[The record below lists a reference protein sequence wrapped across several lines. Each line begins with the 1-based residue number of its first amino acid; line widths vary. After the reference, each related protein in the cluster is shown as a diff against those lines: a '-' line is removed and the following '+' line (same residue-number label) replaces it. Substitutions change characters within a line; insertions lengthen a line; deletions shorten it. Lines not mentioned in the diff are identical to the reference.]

1 MEQLLHYMPAHN
13 VLVCKQC
20 SYAIQPSAIS
30 RHLKERHHVYRE
42 HRQKMLK
49 YAEALNLAE
58 PADVSLPLPGDA
70 PLPFLTIESGFAC
83 ATNGCSHLCVTL
95 KRMKRHWA
103 TSHGRAA
110 INEVDWQRV
119 NLQTF
124 FRGSHLRYFAVS
136 IPSSEAALVAPRNF
150 EEVKNYG
157 HRSIQEDEE
166 DSLDNTTP
174 LQDNTTPS
182 QDNTTPSQDNKT
194 PSQGNATPFQDD
206 TVPSP
211 AVDFSLEDLEL
222 LHHFTLSTSLTL
234 TLSRSL
240 TFYHGSRP
248 SDFWTKTVPQMAYG
262 CGFLMR
268 GLLAFAA
275 LHLAYLNPTAK
286 DRYILIATGHQ
297 NLALPHFR
305 TAAANANAENCHAV
319 LVFSKLVLV
328 QNCAIMQLNSQSLD
342 KETSSHDRIVEFLRL
357 MRGGCALMNTSWHM
371 LTTGPIQALLPPP
384 SLEIDLL
391 RAIEHDCLNAL
402 CCSLL
407 LLDTASTAREDE
419 IKACRDAFLELQ
431 TAFSI
436 SLQSVS
442 PSRKWDAVE
451 YWPSR
456 LSGLYLALISDRR
469 PQALIIFA
477 YYCILV
483 KQISNHWFMEC
494 QAAQLLSSVT
504 KSLGKDKHH
513 LIQGPLEEVGVLQ
526 RE

>member
-1 MEQLLHYMPAHN
+1 MEQLLHYLAAQN

-30 RHLKERHHVYRE
+30 RHLKERHHIYRA
-42 HRQKMLK
+42 HREKMLK

-58 PADVSLPLPGDA
+58 PADVLLPLPGDA

-83 ATNGCSHLCVTL
+83 AADGCSHLCVTL

-110 INEVDWQRV
+110 INEVDWRRV

-124 FRGSHLRYFAVS
+124 FRGSHLRYFAVAV
-136 IPSSEAALVAPRNF
+136 PAAEASRVITLNI
-150 EEVKNYG
+150 EDMQNHG

-166 DSLDNTTP
+166 AWHDNTTP
-174 LQDNTTPS
+174 SQNTTTRLQDNTTPS
-182 QDNTTPSQDNKT
+182 QEGTMPS
-194 PSQGNATPFQDD
+194 A
-206 TVPSP
+206 
-211 AVDFSLEDLEL
+211 AVAFSLEDLEL

-234 TLSRSL
+234 
-240 TFYHGSRP
+240 YHGSGP
-248 SDFWTKTVPQMAYG
+248 SDFWTKTIPQMAYS

-268 GLLAFAA
+268 GILAFAA
-275 LHLAYLNPTAK
+275 LHLAYLNPNAK
-286 DRYILIATGHQ
+286 DRYIFIATSHQ

-328 QNCAIMQLNSQSLD
+328 QNCAIMQLNSQSVD
-342 KETSSHDRIVEFLRL
+342 METSSDDRIVEFLRL
-357 MRGGCALMNTSWHM
+357 MRGGCALLNTTWHM
-371 LTTGPIQALLPPP
+371 LTTGPIQALLPHP
-384 SLEIDLL
+384 SLQIDFP
-391 RAIEHDCLNAL
+391 RAIEHGSLSGLSCAL
-402 CCSLL
+402 LS
-407 LLDTASTAREDE
+407 LDTASTAREDE
-419 IKACRDAFLELQ
+419 IEAYSDAFLELQ

-436 SLQSVS
+436 SLQSAS
-442 PSRKWDAVE
+442 PSRTWDAVE

-469 PQALIIFA
+469 PQALVIFA

-483 KQISNHWFMEC
+483 KQINNHWFMEC

-504 KSLGKDKHH
+504 RSLGKDKHH
-513 LIQGPLEEVGVLQ
+513 LIRGPLEEVGVLQ